1 MKKKQ
6 LYFNSAL
13 LAAGAFLFA
22 ACTADELASGGVNTT
37 PQLGETV
44 KYGTVKFGNNT
55 TLTIGDKTKSAR
67 LVGTMETLANNP
79 AAGLE
84 MCEQPT
90 YDSTTAKI
98 YTESGEIK
106 KFYSDYHRDV
116 VVEKSAECELKS
128 RFTNIEGRIFI
139 KGKLKVTG
147 EAASGGTSGF
157 VVLDGGVL
165 DLSELTTF
173 NCQNRPVMIFEGGTV
188 IWPKEG
194 TLGGRVLTKGD
205 LYIPNLIIQET
216 EGMYIGGDLTCKGI
230 EYTHI
235 GTVHNE
241 GGIHVGHN
249 LTAEYI
255 KLKEKQN
262 IFVGGSPYASKK
274 VEIGPKC
281 LLTVGCRLEAPEIA
295 VNGSDAYLSASSIES
310 DKTHLG
316 SGAVDPG
323 ICLPDG
329 GVVDLGELEICGDKV
344 FFYVP
349 DENATALVNCTDCTL
364 SGINDLSQTIDG
376 QFYFNYESISS
387 DKSDEIILADSS
399 KINVATIN
407 TVWAEDCNPGFSI
420 DKDDEGSD
428 NEEEQPQPGEAGDIV
443 LDIISDVLEDYTVI
457 ADDFAIRINGVYD
470 KSIEVVGGEGHAS
483 ASLGNIQI
491 EADQLRISLSG
502 LNDTNIL
509 PGNDYTYEVW
519 IWVNNVKPAN
529 DGTGAY
535 IELFDAAMKNLWVGG
550 QPGADNDPYGED
562 ITANYVTVASPAGY
576 AVRYNVYRGISGSPY
591 TSETNEGLVTPLG
604 DTPYIKVS
612 IHVQKDAKAQANSA
626 TAIYPS
632 LKK

>member
-90 YDSTTAKI
+90 NDSTTAKI

-194 TLGGRVLTKGD
+194 TLGGRVLTEGD

-216 EGMYIGGDLTCKGI
+216 EGMYIGGDL
-230 EYTHI
+230 
-235 GTVHNE
+235 
-241 GGIHVGHN
+241 
-249 LTAEYI
+249 
-255 KLKEKQN
+255 
-262 IFVGGSPYASKK
+262 P
-274 VEIGPKC
+274 
-281 LLTVGCRLEAPEIA
+281 
-295 VNGSDAYLSASSIES
+295 
-310 DKTHLG
+310 
-316 SGAVDPG
+316 
-323 ICLPDG
+323 
-329 GVVDLGELEICGDKV
+329 
-344 FFYVP
+344 
-349 DENATALVNCTDCTL
+349 
-364 SGINDLSQTIDG
+364 
-376 QFYFNYESISS
+376 
-387 DKSDEIILADSS
+387 
-399 KINVATIN
+399 
-407 TVWAEDCNPGFSI
+407 
-420 DKDDEGSD
+420 
-428 NEEEQPQPGEAGDIV
+428 
-443 LDIISDVLEDYTVI
+443 
-457 ADDFAIRINGVYD
+457 
-470 KSIEVVGGEGHAS
+470 
-483 ASLGNIQI
+483 
-491 EADQLRISLSG
+491 
-502 LNDTNIL
+502 
-509 PGNDYTYEVW
+509 
-519 IWVNNVKPAN
+519 
-529 DGTGAY
+529 
-535 IELFDAAMKNLWVGG
+535 
-550 QPGADNDPYGED
+550 
-562 ITANYVTVASPAGY
+562 
-576 AVRYNVYRGISGSPY
+576 
-591 TSETNEGLVTPLG
+591 
-604 DTPYIKVS
+604 
-612 IHVQKDAKAQANSA
+612 AKA
-626 TAIYPS
+626 
-632 LKK
+632 

>member
-6 LYFNSAL
+6 LYFNPAL

-147 EAASGGTSGF
+147 EAASGGTSGY

-194 TLGGRVLTKGD
+194 TLGGRVLTEGD

-216 EGMYIGGDLTCKGI
+216 EGMYIGGDL
-230 EYTHI
+230 
-235 GTVHNE
+235 
-241 GGIHVGHN
+241 
-249 LTAEYI
+249 
-255 KLKEKQN
+255 
-262 IFVGGSPYASKK
+262 P
-274 VEIGPKC
+274 
-281 LLTVGCRLEAPEIA
+281 
-295 VNGSDAYLSASSIES
+295 
-310 DKTHLG
+310 
-316 SGAVDPG
+316 
-323 ICLPDG
+323 
-329 GVVDLGELEICGDKV
+329 
-344 FFYVP
+344 
-349 DENATALVNCTDCTL
+349 
-364 SGINDLSQTIDG
+364 
-376 QFYFNYESISS
+376 
-387 DKSDEIILADSS
+387 
-399 KINVATIN
+399 
-407 TVWAEDCNPGFSI
+407 
-420 DKDDEGSD
+420 
-428 NEEEQPQPGEAGDIV
+428 
-443 LDIISDVLEDYTVI
+443 
-457 ADDFAIRINGVYD
+457 
-470 KSIEVVGGEGHAS
+470 
-483 ASLGNIQI
+483 
-491 EADQLRISLSG
+491 
-502 LNDTNIL
+502 
-509 PGNDYTYEVW
+509 
-519 IWVNNVKPAN
+519 
-529 DGTGAY
+529 
-535 IELFDAAMKNLWVGG
+535 
-550 QPGADNDPYGED
+550 
-562 ITANYVTVASPAGY
+562 
-576 AVRYNVYRGISGSPY
+576 
-591 TSETNEGLVTPLG
+591 
-604 DTPYIKVS
+604 
-612 IHVQKDAKAQANSA
+612 AKA
-626 TAIYPS
+626 
-632 LKK
+632 